1 MSISSSA
8 LPKRLY
14 KAHQVALLERLA
26 VEKLKITSYDLM
38 KLAGGSVFRAI
49 KSYYPQA
56 TNLLVLAGRGNN
68 AGDGYIVAALAQL
81 SGMSAEVFQLCED
94 EKLEG
99 DAKLAFGYAKSSKVG
114 MRFLDKVNDIE
125 KFCNTKTVIV
135 DALLGTGI
143 NRPVNDSYKKVILA
157 INHLGRPVVSVDLPS
172 GLNVDTGK
180 AMGLAVRA
188 HVTVTFAGLKQGLLT
203 GDGKEFAGEIV
214 FDNLDIPDF
223 IFTSEGAPEPSSE
236 RIDINYVTPSCLG
249 RRKKSS
255 HKGDHGHV
263 IVLGGDLA
271 FGGAGIMAAE
281 AAMRSGAGLVTL
293 VSRSEHRSA
302 ALARCPELMVV
313 GTEDENFDLGGVL
326 KKASA
331 IAIGPGLG
339 TGKWGQG
346 ILSEVLDLNLT
357 YKTPLLIDAD
367 ALNLLS
373 ERKDLIGNVKAGN
386 WVLTPHPGEAA
397 RLLKST
403 KERVQADRFNAVKE
417 LAEMWGGACLLKG
430 SGSLTCSNEP
440 AKTIYLCSEGNAGMA
455 SGGMGDVLSGIIASL
470 IAQGLTLSD
479 ALNCGICI
487 HGQAG
492 DLASVVLGE
501 RGLLATD
508 LFSYLRPLLNPL

>member
-1 MSISSSA
+1 
-8 LPKRLY
+8 
-14 KAHQVALLERLA
+14 
-26 VEKLKITSYDLM
+26 
-38 KLAGGSVFRAI
+38 
-49 KSYYPQA
+49 
-56 TNLLVLAGRGNN
+56 
-68 AGDGYIVAALAQL
+68 
-81 SGMSAEVFQLCED
+81 
-94 EKLEG
+94 
-99 DAKLAFGYAKSSKVG
+99 
-114 MRFLDKVNDIE
+114 
-125 KFCNTKTVIV
+125 
-135 DALLGTGI
+135 
-143 NRPVNDSYKKVILA
+143 
-157 INHLGRPVVSVDLPS
+157 
-172 GLNVDTGK
+172 
-180 AMGLAVRA
+180 
-188 HVTVTFAGLKQGLLT
+188 
-203 GDGKEFAGEIV
+203 
-214 FDNLDIPDF
+214 
-223 IFTSEGAPEPSSE
+223 
-236 RIDINYVTPSCLG
+236 
-249 RRKKSS
+249 
-255 HKGDHGHV
+255 
-263 IVLGGDLA
+263 
-271 FGGAGIMAAE
+271 
-281 AAMRSGAGLVTL
+281 
-293 VSRSEHRSA
+293 
-302 ALARCPELMVV
+302 MVV

-403 KERVQADRFNAVKE
+403 TERVQADRFNAVKE

-470 IAQGLTLSD
+470 IAQGLTLSV

-492 DLASVVLGE
+492 DLASAV
-501 RGLLATD
+501 
-508 LFSYLRPLLNPL
+508 

>member
-14 KAHQVALLERLA
+14 KAHQVVSLERLA
-26 VEKLKITSYDLM
+26 VKKLKITSYDLM
-38 KLAGGSVFRAI
+38 KLAGGSVFRTI

-56 TNLLVLAGRGNN
+56 TNLLVLAGSGNN
-68 AGDGYIVAALAQL
+68 AGDGYVVAALAQL

-94 EKLEG
+94 EMLDG
-99 DAKLAFGYAKSSKVG
+99 DAKSAFRYAKSSKVG
-114 MRFLDKVNDIE
+114 MRSLDKVIDIE

-143 NRPVNDSYKKVILA
+143 NRPVGDSYKKVMLA
-157 INHLGRPVVSVDLPS
+157 INNLDQPVVSVDLPS
-172 GLNVDTGK
+172 GLNADTGQ
-180 AMGLAVRA
+180 AEGLAVRA
-188 HVTVTFAGLKQGLLT
+188 NVTVTFVGLKQGLLT

-223 IFTSEGAPEPSSE
+223 IFSSGGAPEPSSE
-236 RIDINYVTPSCLG
+236 RIDINYVTPSYLG
-249 RRKKSS
+249 RRRKSS

-263 IVLGGDLA
+263 VVLGGDLA

-293 VSRSEHRSA
+293 VSRSEHRAA

-313 GTEDENFDLGGVL
+313 GTEDETVDLKGVL

-339 TGKWGQG
+339 TGMWGQG

-357 YKTPLLIDAD
+357 HKTPLLIDAD

-373 ERKDLIGNVKAGN
+373 ERRDLIGNVNACN

-417 LAEMWGGACLLKG
+417 LAKMWGGACLLKG
-430 SGSLTCSNEP
+430 SGSLTCSEESPN
-440 AKTIYLCSEGNAGMA
+440 TIYLCSEGNAGMA
-455 SGGMGDVLSGIIASL
+455 TGGMGDVLSGIIASL

-492 DLASVVLGE
+492 DLASAALGE
-501 RGLLATD
+501 RGLLPTD
-508 LFSYLRPLLNPL
+508 LFSYLRQLLNPL

>member
-26 VEKLKITSYDLM
+26 VEKLKITSYELM
-38 KLAGGSVFRAI
+38 KLAGGSVFRTI

-56 TNLLVLAGRGNN
+56 TNLLVLAGCGNN
-68 AGDGYIVAALAQL
+68 AGDGYVVAALAQL

-143 NRPVNDSYKKVILA
+143 NRPVSDSYKKVILA
-157 INHLGRPVVSVDLPS
+157 INHLDRPVVSVDLPS

-188 HVTVTFAGLKQGLLT
+188 HVTVTFVGLKQGLLT

-223 IFTSEGAPEPSSE
+223 IFSSGGAPGPSSQ
-236 RIDINYVTPSCLG
+236 RIDINYVTPSYLG

-271 FGGAGIMAAE
+271 CGGAGIMAAE

-313 GTEDENFDLGGVL
+313 GTEDKNFDLGGVL

-373 ERKDLIGNVKAGN
+373 ERRDLIGNVKAGN

-479 ALNCGICI
+479 ALNFGICI

-492 DLASVVLGE
+492 DLASDVLGE

-508 LFSYLRPLLNPL
+508 LFPYLRPLLNPL